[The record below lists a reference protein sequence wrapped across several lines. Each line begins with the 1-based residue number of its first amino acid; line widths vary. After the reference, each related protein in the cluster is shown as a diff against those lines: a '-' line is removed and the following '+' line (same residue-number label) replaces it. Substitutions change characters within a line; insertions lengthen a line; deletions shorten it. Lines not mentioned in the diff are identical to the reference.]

1 MSTAA
6 IENALW
12 RSPAAAP
19 AGAQLRVRAHTLA
32 RPRGA
37 FLAAELTLLAVAV
50 LQTAWGRHGLETPT
64 MFACCAVFFHIN
76 SLDKSIVS
84 SKASQFWIDLVESLL
99 LGVLASAF
107 LFYVFPGLIPRVGTV
122 IVAGLIIGLLP
133 VMLRLCLRHL
143 AARGK
148 FVEEILI
155 VGTGELPAKLHRELR
170 RGAFRSKRHAQV
182 LSLSEGLADRG
193 RAIELA
199 DLTDLVVR
207 GQISRV
213 VIAEMDSRNRERL
226 AATLLDSRLR
236 GLQVDDAV
244 DFYEELSGKIWVEA
258 LNPQWFV
265 YTKGF
270 NRSQAGAFLKR
281 SFDVTFALL
290 VVLLTAPLLAAIAIA
305 IRLSSA
311 GPALFR
317 QVRVGLHGKTFTI
330 YKFRSMRHDAEVET
344 GPAWAAECDE
354 RVTKV
359 GRLLRIFR
367 LDELPQVLNVLKGD
381 MSMVGPRPERPYFV
395 DRLEQD
401 IPFYS
406 LRHYLKPGIT
416 GWAQVMCRYGAS
428 VDDSCEKLQYDLYYA
443 KHMSLRS
450 DAAILLKTVR
460 IVLLGRG
467 R

>member
-6 IENALW
+6 IDNALW
-12 RSPAAAP
+12 GIPAP
-19 AGAQLRVRAHTLA
+19 APAEARLRVRAHTLA
-32 RPRGA
+32 RPAGA
-37 FLAAELTLLAVAV
+37 FLAAELALLAVAL
-50 LQTAWGRHGLETPT
+50 LQAAWVRHGLGTP
-64 MFACCAVFFHIN
+64 MMVASCALFYHIN

-84 SKASQFWIDLVESLL
+84 SRSSQFWIDLVESLL
-99 LGVLASAF
+99 FGVVASAL
-107 LFYVFPGLIPRVGTV
+107 LFYVFPGLIPRVGAV
-122 IVAGLIIGLLP
+122 IGAGLLIGLLP
-133 VMLRLCLRHL
+133 VALRLSLQHL

-148 FVEEILI
+148 FVDEVLI
-155 VGTGELPAKLHRELR
+155 VGTGELPAKLHRELG
-170 RGAFRSKRHAQV
+170 RGMVHSKRRAKV
-182 LSLSEGLADRG
+182 LSPFEGLAGRG
-193 RAIELA
+193 RAIDLA
-199 DLTDLVVR
+199 DLSEVVAK

-213 VIAEMDSRNRERL
+213 VIAELDARNREKL

-244 DFYEELSGKIWVEA
+244 DFYEEISGKIWVEA

-270 NRSQAGAFLKR
+270 NHSQAGAWLKR
-281 SFDVTFALL
+281 CFDVTLALL
-290 VVLLTAPLLAAIAIA
+290 LILLAAPLLALVAVAIK
-305 IRLSSA
+305 LESA

-317 QVRVGLHGKTFTI
+317 QVRVGLHGKTFVI
-330 YKFRSMRHDAEVET
+330 YKFRSMRHDAEVDT
-344 GPAWAAECDE
+344 GPAWATECDD
-354 RVTKV
+354 RVTRV

-367 LDELPQVLNVLKGD
+367 LDELPQLFNVLNGD

-395 DRLEQD
+395 DQLEQQ

-416 GWAQVMCRYGAS
+416 GWAQVMYLYGAS
-428 VDDSCEKLQYDLYYA
+428 VSDSREKLQYDLYYA
-443 KHMSLRS
+443 KHKSLRC

>member
-6 IENALW
+6 IDNALW
-12 RSPAAAP
+12 GAP
-19 AGAQLRVRAHTLA
+19 APTPAEAQLRVRAHTLA
-32 RPRGA
+32 RPAGA
-37 FLAAELTLLAVAV
+37 FLAAELMLLAVAL
-50 LQTAWGRHGLETPT
+50 LQTAWGRHGLGTPT
-64 MFACCAVFFHIN
+64 MIASCALFFHVN

-84 SKASQFWIDLVESLL
+84 SKASQFWIDLVESLF
-99 LGVLASAF
+99 LGVVASAL
-107 LFYVFPGLIPRVGTV
+107 LFYIFPRLIPRVDAV
-122 IVAGLIIGLLP
+122 IGAGLLIGLLP
-133 VMLRLCLRHL
+133 VVLRLSLQNL
-143 AARGK
+143 AVRGK

-155 VGTGELPAKLHRELR
+155 VGTGELPAKLHRELG
-170 RGAFRSKRHAQV
+170 RGMVRSKSRTQV
-182 LSLSEGLADRG
+182 LSLSEMTGRG
-193 RAIELA
+193 RAI
-199 DLTDLVVR
+199 DLTDLSDVVAK

-213 VIAEMDSRNRERL
+213 VVAELDARNREKL

-244 DFYEELSGKIWVEA
+244 DFYEEISGKIWVEA

-270 NRSQAGAFLKR
+270 NRSQAAACFKR
-281 SFDVTFALL
+281 SFDVTLALL
-290 VVLLTAPLLAAIAIA
+290 LILLAAPLLALVAVAIK
-305 IRLSSA
+305 LDSA

-317 QVRVGLHGKTFTI
+317 QVRVGLHGKTFVI
-330 YKFRSMRHDAEVET
+330 YKFRSMRLDAEVNT
-344 GPAWAAECDE
+344 GPAWATECDD
-354 RVTKV
+354 RVTKL

-367 LDELPQVLNVLKGD
+367 LDELPQLLNVLKGD

-395 DRLEQD
+395 DQLEQQ

-416 GWAQVMCRYGAS
+416 GWAQVMYLYGAS
-428 VDDSCEKLQYDLYYA
+428 VGDSREKLQYDLYYA
-443 KHMSLRS
+443 KHKSFRC